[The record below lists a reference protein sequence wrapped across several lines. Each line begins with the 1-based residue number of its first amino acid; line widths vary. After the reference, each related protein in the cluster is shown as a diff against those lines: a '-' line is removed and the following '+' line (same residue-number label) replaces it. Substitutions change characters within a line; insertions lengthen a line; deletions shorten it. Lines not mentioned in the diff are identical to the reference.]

1 MEVEKAARKFR
12 RGSAP
17 GPSGL
22 RPEHLHVALQAAPGR
37 RDRALQSL
45 TQLVNIMARGG
56 VPEEVAPYLAGA
68 RLHAARKKS
77 GGLRPVAVGNL
88 IRRLVGK
95 CCAIKVQEKAAGI
108 LKPHQLGVGVRSG
121 CEAIIHSVK
130 QILDADPSLWT
141 LQADFINAFNLVDRE
156 AVMGEVLDKFPEI
169 LAWVTT
175 CYGQHSHL
183 LFGSFSISSQCGV
196 HQGDPLA
203 ALLFSLVLQKLV
215 NIIEERVPGL
225 ACNAWFLD
233 DGTLVGKLEDLKKVV
248 DILVQEG
255 PSRGLILSTARTVE
269 APELPKTTIWCP
281 SLPGD
286 ATDLTG
292 KGLVREAGEGVV
304 LLGAPLGSEAFV
316 ASKVEAKVEKVKEV
330 TELIP
335 LIEDPHTE
343 FALLRSCLSLPKISF
358 LLRAV
363 DTTGHSELL
372 QDFDKVTR
380 EALTRILGTPIGE
393 RTWQQAKLPV
403 AMGGMGLRG
412 AQDHAPAA
420 HAASV
425 LSSQLLVQDLV
436 GPRDGDSLALS
447 NELLA
452 ALSEAQG
459 EVASIG
465 DLAGL
470 TQRMLSVKVDQQ
482 QLRLLEEQVAED
494 ETREKAR
501 HTLVCPHESTWPSPA
516 PTRTHLGSKV
526 SPGVTHF

>member
-1 MEVEKAARKFR
+1 M
-12 RGSAP
+12 
-17 GPSGL
+17 
-22 RPEHLHVALQAAPGR
+22 
-37 RDRALQSL
+37 
-45 TQLVNIMARGG
+45 
-56 VPEEVAPYLAGA
+56 
-68 RLHAARKKS
+68 
-77 GGLRPVAVGNL
+77 
-88 IRRLVGK
+88 
-95 CCAIKVQEKAAGI
+95 
-108 LKPHQLGVGVRSG
+108 
-121 CEAIIHSVK
+121 
-130 QILDADPSLWT
+130 
-141 LQADFINAFNLVDRE
+141 
-156 AVMGEVLDKFPEI
+156 
-169 LAWVTT
+169 
-175 CYGQHSHL
+175 
-183 LFGSFSISSQCGV
+183 
-196 HQGDPLA
+196 
-203 ALLFSLVLQKLV
+203 
-215 NIIEERVPGL
+215 
-225 ACNAWFLD
+225 
-233 DGTLVGKLEDLKKVV
+233 
-248 DILVQEG
+248 
-255 PSRGLILSTARTVE
+255 
-269 APELPKTTIWCP
+269 
-281 SLPGD
+281 
-286 ATDLTG
+286 
-292 KGLVREAGEGVV
+292 REAGEGVV

-330 TELIP
+330 TELLP

-343 FALLRSCLSLPKISF
+343 FVLLRSCLSLPKISF

-363 DTTGHSELL
+363 DTTGHLELL

-482 QLRLLEEQVAED
+482 QLCLLEEQVAED

-501 HTLVCPHESTWPSPA
+501 LASLSLPHSGDWLNCAPMRALGLHLRPPEFILAAKYRLGLPIFDQEGPCPACLRHSDALGDHAFCCGVGGERISRHNALRDAFYDTA
-516 PTRTHLGSKV
+516 VRAGLGPTREGRFLLPGDDRRPADVLLPHWDAGRDGALDVTVIHPFQAATLAQAALDPGHALQFAYDRKVRGAAEDCQRQGISFLPLVVESMGGWHATAERQVKKLGSCLARHTGQSEGEAISHLWGRLGILLQRGNAAILGNRV
-526 SPGVTHF
+526 PSYPEPAIDGIPE